1 MWLKTEC
8 IRAVS
13 GFLIF
18 LSSKTNVTK
27 VWQVTSAPQKVTDLD
42 GKGKL
47 PRENCIKKRPSPSL
61 DLEHAH
67 MMVSHSRRDI

>member
-18 LSSKTNVTK
+18 LFFKTNVTK
-27 VWQVTSAPQKVTDLD
+27 VWQVTLAPQKVTDLD
-42 GKGKL
+42 
-47 PRENCIKKRPSPSL
+47 
-61 DLEHAH
+61 
-67 MMVSHSRRDI
+67 V

>member
-1 MWLKTEC
+1 MWLESEC

-13 GFLIF
+13 GFVIS
-18 LSSKTNVTK
+18 LSSRMNVTK
-27 VWQVTSAPQKVTDLD
+27 VWQVTLAPQKVTDLD

-47 PRENCIKKRPSPSL
+47 PRENCIKRRPSPGL

-67 MMVSHSRRDI
+67 MMVRHSRRDI